1 MAQEI
6 LTTFETEIDE
16 VRLRPCRS
24 ESGRFRITC
33 EDEVFWCR
41 KRDGGFPEIKILKQ
55 RIRDFIAPQM
65 NLGHSDCAKSV
76 RVIPSDTK
84 GNLQKNWVDLP
95 FDKQRSLLHCSQPL
109 EFGIRLAI

>member
-1 MAQEI
+1 MNSSEKQKNTSVVIEYCAGCRWLLRSSWMAQEI

-33 EDEVFWCR
+33 KDEVFWCR

-65 NLGHSDCAKSV
+65 NLGHSDCTKS
-76 RVIPSDTK
+76 
-84 GNLQKNWVDLP
+84 G
-95 FDKQRSLLHCSQPL
+95 
-109 EFGIRLAI
+109 

>member
-1 MAQEI
+1 MNSSEEPKNTSVVIEYCPGCRWLLRSSWMAQEI

-16 VRLRPCRS
+16 VGLRPCRT

-33 EDEVFWCR
+33 GDNLIWCR

-65 NLGHSDCAKSV
+65 DLGHSDHGKSV
-76 RVIPSDTK
+76 
-84 GNLQKNWVDLP
+84 
-95 FDKQRSLLHCSQPL
+95 
-109 EFGIRLAI
+109 

>member
-1 MAQEI
+1 MNSSEEPKNTSVVIEYCTGCRWLLRSSWMAQEI

-65 NLGHSDCAKSV
+65 NLGHSDCAKS
-76 RVIPSDTK
+76 
-84 GNLQKNWVDLP
+84 G
-95 FDKQRSLLHCSQPL
+95 
-109 EFGIRLAI
+109 